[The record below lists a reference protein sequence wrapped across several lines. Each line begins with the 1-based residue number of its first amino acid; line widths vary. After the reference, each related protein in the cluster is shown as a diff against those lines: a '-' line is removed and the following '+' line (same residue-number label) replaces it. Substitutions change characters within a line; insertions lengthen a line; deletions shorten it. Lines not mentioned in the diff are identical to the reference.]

1 MISSPATTTPPRM
14 RDAIRRFSRSSLL
27 LLAIVLAGRPAIAA
41 EWVRVETPNFVVFG
55 EPSEKRV
62 REVAEHF
69 ERFRQA
75 LGRILPGAATRAAV
89 PTVVVVFETQR
100 SFEPYR
106 PRFNGKPIQLGGY
119 FVSTNNQNIVALA
132 IENRER
138 AMRTVFHEYAHLVVA
153 NLVRDL
159 PPWVSEGL
167 AEYYSTF
174 SVQNEGRVA
183 VMGNPI
189 PEHVV
194 RLNTETLIPHAE
206 LLKVDHSSAL
216 YNEGER
222 RSVFYA
228 QSWALVHMLTMGRP
242 DRSKELERYI
252 ALTASGVP
260 STDAWTKMFG
270 GININ
275 AEIQRYVS
283 GLTMRAIQYT
293 FDEEIPRVGG
303 AVTTPSAGDVEAAL
317 SDLLDHVKMSKE
329 AGAKLEKAIALQPVS
344 ARARA
349 LLALYRLQD
358 ENRPDEAETLLV
370 AAAED
375 KSDWLAQYHV
385 ATGLTHL
392 IERTDRDSK
401 KLVDLAR
408 QALAIVATARP
419 ELPNALVMSARISTS
434 TGEGLDEALRD
445 VRLARK
451 LAPGR
456 EDYAFE
462 EAHVQLRRREFAEA
476 RTVLGPMLSARYNE
490 SVREHARELMTQVV
504 GIESAVKQAQER
516 HTSERTDSPAPGVRD
531 PNTRE
536 IILQP
541 GFRKLLDGEQRTEGL
556 LERVECSRRGITLHV
571 RTGDGTTRFSAP
583 RFEAIDFISYRDDIG
598 QITCQPREPADPVY
612 VTWRRPVA
620 PAVDRIAIAVE
631 FLPQK

>member
-1 MISSPATTTPPRM
+1 MIRPLW
-14 RDAIRRFSRSSLL
+14 RSALILL
-27 LLAIVLAGRPAIAA
+27 TIVLTAGPAIAE

-89 PTVVVVFETQR
+89 PTVVVVFETRR

-106 PRFNGKPIQLGGY
+106 PRFNGKPIQVGGY
-119 FVSTNNQNIVALA
+119 FVATNNQNIVALA
-132 IENRER
+132 IENPER
-138 AMRTVFHEYAHLVVA
+138 ALRTIFHEYAHLVVA
-153 NLVRDL
+153 NIVRDL

-174 SVQNEGRVA
+174 LVQNDGRVA
-183 VMGNPI
+183 VMGNQI
-189 PEHVV
+189 EEHVI
-194 RLNTETLIPHAE
+194 RLNTETLIPLDE

-252 ALTASGVP
+252 ALTASGVS
-260 STDAWTKMFG
+260 STDAWTRVFG
-270 GININ
+270 ALNVN
-275 AEIQRYVS
+275 AEIKRYVS
-283 GLTMRAIQYT
+283 GTMPTIQYT
-293 FDEEIPRVGG
+293 FDEEIPRVRG

-317 SDLLDHVKMSKE
+317 SDLLNHVKQPRE
-329 AGAKLEKAIALQPVS
+329 AAARLEKAVALEPPS
-344 ARARA
+344 PRARA
-349 LLALYRLQD
+349 LLGLYRLQD
-358 ENRPDEAETLLV
+358 ENRPDEGEKLLV
-370 AAAED
+370 AAAAD

-385 ATGLTHL
+385 AVGLTHL
-392 IERTDRDSK
+392 IERPDRESK

-419 ELPNALVMSARISTS
+419 ELPNALAMSTRIATS
-434 TGEGLDEALRD
+434 TGDGLDEALKD
-445 VRLARK
+445 IRLARK

-462 EAHVQLRRREFAEA
+462 EAHVLLRRREFAEA
-476 RTVLGPMLSARYNE
+476 RAVLGPMLSARFNE
-490 SVREHARELMTQVV
+490 SIREHARELMTQVV
-504 GIESAVKQAQER
+504 RIESAVKQAQQR
-516 HTSERTDSPAPGVRD
+516 SSEPSDSPVSGSRNS
-531 PNTRE
+531 NTRE

-541 GFRKLLDGEQRTEGL
+541 GFRKLLDGEQRSEGL
-556 LERVECSRRGITLHV
+556 LERVECSRRGITLLV
-571 RTGDGTTRFSAP
+571 RTGEGTARFSAP

-598 QITCQPREPADPVY
+598 KITCQPRDPAEPVY

-631 FLPQK
+631 FLPKK